1 MSKIFIILSFLAIS
15 SSQIELESSSI
26 TYYGSHPFH
35 DWQGVSNSANYQINC
50 SESNTCKISISIPV
64 ESFDGKNEN
73 RDSNMLDVVE
83 EFSYPNIEFEIDHFI
98 LEPIQN
104 SYNVTGMLT
113 FHGISNLIESKVDCN
128 QNGAYLDCKS
138 SFQIKLSNYKIIRPA
153 LLFIKI
159 DDLVK
164 IDCLFSFKFPQ

>member
-64 ESFDGKNEN
+64 ESFDSKNEIDLGTVLISWN
-73 RDSNMLDVVE
+73 SVLSVV
-83 EFSYPNIEFEIDHFI
+83 
-98 LEPIQN
+98 
-104 SYNVTGMLT
+104 
-113 FHGISNLIESKVDCN
+113 
-128 QNGAYLDCKS
+128 A
-138 SFQIKLSNYKIIRPA
+138 
-153 LLFIKI
+153 
-159 DDLVK
+159 
-164 IDCLFSFKFPQ
+164 